1 MNFND
6 IQNKDLQAYN
16 RSVMFYN
23 IMEDMSKDA
32 AAEYVKDF
40 STEDKL
46 RMALI
51 IERVKK
57 HGPDYVK
64 AEIIRNLELP
74 PEEEEVMV
82 A

>member
-6 IQNKDLQAYN
+6 IEDKELQAWN

-23 IMEDMSKDA
+23 IIEDMSIDA
-32 AAEYVKDF
+32 AKEYAKEFSAEDRLKMV
-40 STEDKL
+40 E
-46 RMALI
+46 I

-57 HGPDYVK
+57 HGAEYVK

-74 PEEEEVMV
+74 AEE
-82 A
+82 AA

>member
-6 IQNKDLQAYN
+6 IENKDLQAYN
-16 RSVMFYN
+16 RAVVFYN

-32 AAEYVKDF
+32 AKEYVKDF
-40 STEDKL
+40 SQEDKI
-46 RMALI
+46 RMALV

-57 HGPDYVK
+57 HGPEFVK

-74 PEEEEVMV
+74 PEEELV

>member
-6 IQNKDLQAYN
+6 IENKELQAYN
-16 RSVMFYN
+16 RSVIFYN
-23 IMEDMSKDA
+23 IIEDMSIDA
-32 AAEYVKDF
+32 AKEYAKEF
-40 STEDKL
+40 SKEDRLK
-46 RMALI
+46 MVEI

-57 HGPDYVK
+57 HGAEYVK

-74 PEEEEVMV
+74 AEEV